1 MYDGLFGSLFDGL
14 FFEFPRLGFLIF
26 FFIACETLCRMKLPS
41 LYFPHT
47 SQFMSRTVSASKLLF
62 FLKWTAIIM
71 MIISLMSP
79 VKDEPYELE
88 PKDGHEI
95 ALILD
100 ASQSMQAKGFDRSN
114 PNLNRFDV
122 VKNIVSDFIAKRKND
137 NIGLVVFGEYSFIAS
152 PLTYDENILKRIVS
166 QLQIGMAGKYTALY
180 ESLAQGVNLLK
191 MTESN
196 SKVAILLTDG
206 FSTVGVDKIP
216 LDIALDLAKK
226 EGIKVYPIGI
236 GLPHEYNQKVLLEIA
251 KGTGGVAFGASNSNE
266 LEEIYK
272 KIDALETSEIKNETF
287 TYMQYYYFYPLFLAF
302 FSLML
307 YVYLRNKRGA
317 N

>member
-1 MYDGLFGSLFDGL
+1 MYDGI

-47 SQFMSRTVSASKLLF
+47 AQFMKSTVAASKSLF
-62 FLKWTAIIM
+62 FLKWTAIVM
-71 MIISLMSP
+71 MIIALMSP

-100 ASQSMQAKGFDRSN
+100 ASQSMQAQGFDTSN

-122 VKNIVSDFIAKRKND
+122 VKNIVSDFIDKRKND

-152 PLTYDENILKRIVS
+152 PLTYDENILKRVVS

-180 ESLAQGVNLLK
+180 ESLAQGVNLLR

-206 FSTVGVDKIP
+206 FSTAGVDKIP
-216 LDIALDLAKK
+216 LDVALDLAKK
-226 EGIKVYPIGI
+226 EGVKVYPIGI
-236 GLPHEYNQKVLLEIA
+236 GLPHEYNQQVLLEIA
-251 KGTGGVAFGASNSNE
+251 KGTGGVAFGAANSSE

-272 KIDALETSEIKNETF
+272 KIDELETSEIKNETF